1 LDERRFVP
9 PRGGNALEQ
18 VAFVASVAR
27 GLVARMGGVVD
38 DRGQMTLLPYGT
50 PIATS
55 GNVAVDASSQDDRT
69 LELEMVVQDDAS
81 EPRS

>member
-1 LDERRFVP
+1 
-9 PRGGNALEQ
+9 
-18 VAFVASVAR
+18 
-27 GLVARMGGVVD
+27 MGGVVD